1 MLMEKIRHG
10 ILQVSTDHGPRF
22 VEPSLTQRLK
32 LIWMFRNFKL
42 LPQEVLSEQ
51 EQALVRRLCGEK
63 LQRRSDV
70 NPDAV
75 IGTVEQQ
82 PSFPPK
88 KHPLAAARVRQHT
101 A

>member
-10 ILQVSTDHGPRF
+10 VLQVSTDHGPRF
-22 VEPSLTQRLK
+22 VEPSLVERVR

-42 LPQEVLSEQ
+42 LPQEVLKPQ
-51 EQALVRRLCGEK
+51 EQALVRHLCHQQLGK
-63 LQRRSDV
+63 RNDV

-75 IGTVEQQ
+75 IGIVEQQ
-82 PSFPPK
+82 PNLPPK
-88 KHPLAAARVRQHT
+88 KRPVATARVHEHT